1 MKNRSSWVLGAAA
14 LLVAC
19 GAAAA
24 REDPKKGEAETAAAI
39 DAALAGSH
47 RSEANRARDQYRHP
61 KETLLFFGL
70 RPDMKV
76 VEIWPGGGWYTEVLA
91 PVLRDKGTLYAA
103 HNDPKPE
110 PGRSLVAYK
119 EKLAGNAA
127 LYDKVVVTAFGP
139 NAHEIAP
146 PGSLD
151 MVVTFRNMHNWM
163 GRDWAPQAFADMYKA
178 LKPGGIL
185 GIAEHRG
192 NPKVEQ
198 DPKAKSGYVNED
210 YAIKLIEGAG
220 FKLVAR
226 SDVNNN
232 PKDTKDHPG
241 GVWNLPP
248 NLRDVADAD
257 KPKYQAIGESD
268 RFTLKFVKPE
278 E

>member
-1 MKNRSSWVLGAAA
+1 MKNRSWWVLGSAV
-14 LLVAC
+14 LVVAGS
-19 GAAAA
+19 GAAA
-24 REDPKKGEAETAAAI
+24 EDAKKGEAATAAAI

-47 RSEANRARDQYRHP
+47 RSEANCARDAYRHP

-91 PVLRDKGTLYAA
+91 PVLRDQGTLYAA
-103 HNDPKPE
+103 HNDPRPE

-119 EKLAGNAA
+119 EKLAANPAV
-127 LYDKVVVTAFGP
+127 YDKVVVTAFGP

-146 PGSLD
+146 PGSVD
-151 MVVTFRNMHNWM
+151 MVLTFRNMHNWM
-163 GRDWAPQAFADMYKA
+163 GRDWAPQAFADMYEA

-185 GIAEHRG
+185 GIVEHR
-192 NPKVEQ
+192 NDPKVEQ
-198 DPKAKSGYVNED
+198 DPKAKTGYVNEE

-220 FKLVAR
+220 FKLVSR
-226 SDVNNN
+226 SDVNNS

-268 RFTLKFVKPE
+268 RFTLKFVKPAK
-278 E
+278 